1 MICIHRYFLL
11 FLSNFKFEVSVYS
24 YAVERNNT
32 ERSLYLISLNDSILQ
47 NIAHYHNQDIDAA
60 TVKI

>member
-1 MICIHRYFLL
+1 MICIHRYYFA